1 MLGPTVR
8 APLTAP
14 DTINR
19 FMVGANVAG
28 QIVILNL
35 PMGVRATVT
44 TPAVDHEGTPVMPAL
59 PEWPAVGPLTAEE
72 AINLAA
78 WLVAVSGKRA
88 EFVRLLAAVEST

>member
-14 DTINR
+14 NTLNR
-19 FMVGANVAG
+19 FMVGSSVNG

-35 PMGVRATVT
+35 PMGVEAGVT
-44 TPAVDHEGTPVMPAL
+44 TPAVDHEGTTVAPAL
-59 PEWPAVGPLTAEE
+59 PRWPAVGPINSDE

-78 WLVAVSGKRA
+78 WLVAVSGRRA
-88 EFVRLLAAVEST
+88 EFLLLLDAVEKT